1 MREKNYRY
9 EKKAF
14 LKNFDY
20 KLLKF
25 LVKTSPFN
33 FYQPYESRWINNIYL
48 DNYDFSAFKNN
59 IEGNAS
65 RKKLRIR
72 WYGENFGTG
81 KKVLELKIKQG
92 HVGTKKYFNLE
103 NFEVSKNTDSVSLM
117 NNLKNLNLEEEILK
131 DLKLLKPSVGNRYKR
146 DYFVSMDGKIRIT
159 VDKNLI
165 FQSWFFSGI
174 NKQKL
179 IISNS
184 CILEVKFDKDKL
196 DIGKEVFASF
206 GIRSTKSSKY
216 VMAVDALIAKGYI

>member
-1 MREKNYRY
+1 
-9 EKKAF
+9 
-14 LKNFDY
+14 
-20 KLLKF
+20 
-25 LVKTSPFN
+25 
-33 FYQPYESRWINNIYL
+33 
-48 DNYDFSAFKNN
+48 
-59 IEGNAS
+59 
-65 RKKLRIR
+65 
-72 WYGENFGTG
+72 
-81 KKVLELKIKQG
+81 
-92 HVGTKKYFNLE
+92 
-103 NFEVSKNTDSVSLM
+103 M